1 MSLSL
6 FQRLAEESPEQQS
19 AFLRRLPVEMQA
31 ELPTMPWWLMS
42 RPEQQEPAGGWRF
55 WLIMAGRGFGKTR
68 TGAETIVKWARR
80 YPGARIALVAI
91 TFGDGRDTMVEGEAG
106 LLSVLKPSELRGG
119 RQESAWNRSLGELF
133 MANGTHFKIYS
144 SEKPRQIRGPQFHF
158 AWGDEPSY
166 WADVAKGTAKDST
179 FSNLNFALRLP
190 PRRDWDAAFRPRA
203 IFTCTPRRVPL
214 LKMPDDMVAEQ
225 PHLAGLTQRPDVVM
239 TRGSTMDNLHNLDAD
254 YKAAVVT
261 PMIGTTLGRQ
271 ELGGELLEDV
281 EGALWMQSVIDRDRV
296 VSLEAVEVHRSV
308 VAMDPSGGSG
318 IGHDEH
324 GIIGMGYA
332 GHRRD
337 PHFYVTHDHS
347 LNGTRR
353 RPRAPRS
360 CSTTR
365 SAPRPWS
372 MRRTKAASGSRPSS
386 SRPGRTCA
394 PRARSTRRCRTLP
407 RSSPRR
413 ASGPAPSRSP
423 RCRCRSGCTWSA
435 RSRCWRRSSP
445 PGCPMRP
452 RTARTASTRSCGPL
466 PTCGSRGQVSPRSR
480 RLRPASDAAGAR
492 ASPPRGCLSRSVPE
506 PRGEHPV
513 LRCPTWEPP
522 GRVAARSNV
531 NSLAASCVT

>member
-6 FQRLAEESPEQQS
+6 FQRLAEESPEQQA

-68 TGAETIVKWARR
+68 TGAESIVKWARR

-106 LLSVLKPSELRGG
+106 LLSVLRQSELRGG
-119 RQESAWNRSLGELF
+119 RVESAWNRSLGELF

-144 SEKPRQIRGPQFHF
+144 SEKPRQLRGPQFHF

-166 WADVAKGTAKDST
+166 WADVGRGTAKDST
-179 FSNLNFALRLP
+179 FSNLNFAMRLP
-190 PRRDWDAAFRPRA
+190 PRRDWDSAFRPRA
-203 IFTCTPRRVPL
+203 VLTCTPRRVPL

-281 EGALWMQSVIDRDRV
+281 EGALWQQSVIDRDRV
-296 VSLEAVEVHRSV
+296 VTLDAVELHRSV
-308 VAMDPSGGSG
+308 VAMDPSGGAG

-337 PHFYVTHDHS
+337 PQFYVTHDRS
-347 LNGTRR
+347 LNGTPTQAARAAISLYYEIGATALVYEKNQGGEWIPTVIESTWQNMRAEGEIDEPMPNLAPVVASKGKKIRAEPVAALSMQKRLHMVGPFPVLEAQLTTWVPDETPDSPDRLDALVWAATYLWEQGPGVASVASAAARERRGR
-353 RPRAPRS
+353 RP
-360 CSTTR
+360 
-365 SAPRPWS
+365 
-372 MRRTKAASGSRPSS
+372 GQPSS
-386 SRPGRTCA
+386 R
-394 PRARSTRRCRTLP
+394 LP
-407 RSSPRR
+407 
-413 ASGPAPSRSP
+413 
-423 RCRCRSGCTWSA
+423 
-435 RSRCWRRSSP
+435 
-445 PGCPMRP
+445 
-452 RTARTASTRSCGPL
+452 
-466 PTCGSRGQVSPRSR
+466 VSF
-480 RLRPASDAAGAR
+480 GAR
-492 ASPPRGCLSRSVPE
+492 AQR
-506 PRGEHPV
+506 
-513 LRCPTWEPP
+513 
-522 GRVAARSNV
+522 
-531 NSLAASCVT
+531 